1 LQNALSGRKSGHLKS
16 NASGKV
22 QAREVITLAS
32 MNARRIY
39 GINNFDY
46 NFKECC
52 ALSDNIFRGTLSDQ
66 SHQDTGEYTIRFTAM
81 QVLKRLE
88 KLSTFILR

>member
-1 LQNALSGRKSGHLKS
+1 LHNALSGRKSGHLLS

-32 MNARRIY
+32 MNARRIH
-39 GINNFDY
+39 GSNTSITILRNV
-46 NFKECC
+46 
-52 ALSDNIFRGTLSDQ
+52 ARSQTTSSVGTLSDQ